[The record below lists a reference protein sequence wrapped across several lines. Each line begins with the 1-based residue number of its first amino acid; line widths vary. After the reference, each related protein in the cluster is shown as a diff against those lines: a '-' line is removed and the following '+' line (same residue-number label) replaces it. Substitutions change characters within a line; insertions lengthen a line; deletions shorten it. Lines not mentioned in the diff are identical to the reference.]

1 MRKSALATLLGLV
14 LTLAFATTAL
24 AAPAT
29 GTINVYFGYVSFNS
43 ILGGQISGNASVSGD
58 LTDAGLSGLRGTA
71 NAPS

>member
-29 GTINVYFGYVSFNS
+29 QTINVYFGYVSFNS